1 MSFYSTSEGGTE
13 TTYSTGSS
21 DSHKKES
28 STTAKTAL
36 GLGIAGLAVGL
47 LSGAS
52 NCGNGRRNN
61 CGGLLN
67 GLFGNGCCENDEL
80 VTYRAAMYDQGRKAE
95 AELAVV
101 NTYFIPTWKEL
112 CDLRQEVAV
121 NRTSNEKDQQITT
134 LLFQLAEQKA
144 QCCCDKVNTKIDY
157 TSIIAKRDTDCNFER
172 LNSKVDSAFII
183 EAQRTDAKICEATKN
198 MVRGNVYLSPTSLAN
213 PYGAS
218 TDYLVSRTVTPAGRC
233 GGYSGWNSC
242 DGWGGWSNWG
252 GCGCNW

>member
-67 GLFGNGCCENDEL
+67 GLFGNGCCEKLFFSNL
-80 VTYRAAMYDQGRKAE
+80 LNRKPSAAVTRLMLRLIMY
-95 AELAVV
+95 
-101 NTYFIPTWKEL
+101 
-112 CDLRQEVAV
+112 
-121 NRTSNEKDQQITT
+121 
-134 LLFQLAEQKA
+134 LL
-144 QCCCDKVNTKIDY
+144 
-157 TSIIAKRDTDCNFER
+157 
-172 LNSKVDSAFII
+172 
-183 EAQRTDAKICEATKN
+183 
-198 MVRGNVYLSPTSLAN
+198 
-213 PYGAS
+213 
-218 TDYLVSRTVTPAGRC
+218 
-233 GGYSGWNSC
+233 
-242 DGWGGWSNWG
+242 
-252 GCGCNW
+252 